1 VPLPAPLPLV
11 AIAPTLASTTTFA
24 GLTLEG
30 WIVAGVL
37 LIVVVALVA
46 GRIGADLILLGGL
59 AMLLLTGVLEPAEAV
74 MGFAQPAVVTVAVL
88 YVVAAGLRDTGAMTG
103 LTSMLLGR
111 PRTLGVAQVR
121 LAAPVAVASALIN
134 NTPIVA
140 MFLPV
145 LSDWAKRNNLS
156 VSRLFMPL
164 SFAAI
169 LGGMCTL
176 LGTSTNLL
184 VHGLILDHADEP
196 GVEPMGMFTIAKVG
210 IPAAIAGLLYML
222 VAGRWLLKD
231 RDARTFDLSNPRQ
244 YTTAMRV
251 STGSPLIGQTVEQ
264 AGLRQLPG
272 LFLARIERENET
284 IHAVAP
290 TQVLRERDALF
301 FVGVL
306 DSVRDLQKIKG
317 LEPVTGDEK
326 AALTAPR
333 HVARLIEAVV
343 SQGSPLLGMSIRQA
357 SLRSRYGA
365 VVIAVHR
372 QGERIDGRI
381 GDIRLR
387 AGDTLLLETSTD
399 FTQRYRNSQDF
410 YLVNELP
417 GAAAPRHARA
427 PLAMAILVGMV
438 ALITMDPAR
447 AMAYALA
454 AALGMVLLRCCTG
467 PDARRSIDW
476 QVLTVV
482 GSAFGFAA
490 AMENTGLA
498 AVLAG
503 AIIDWGAPF
512 GIWGLLAVVYA
523 LTAFFTSIITNNAA
537 AILMFP
543 IALEA
548 SRDNELPLLPFAVC
562 VAVAASAGFATPM
575 GYQTNLMVMGPGG
588 YRTSDFLRFGGPL
601 TILVG
606 IVTVALAPIA
616 YGGL

>member
-1 VPLPAPLPLV
+1 MPHLDAL
-11 AIAPTLASTTTFA
+11 PTLAAPLLAQSAMTA
-24 GLTLEG
+24 EAWVLS
-30 WIVAGVL
+30 GVL
-37 LIVVVALVA
+37 LVMVVALVS
-46 GRIGADLILLGGL
+46 GRIGADLVLLGGL
-59 AMLLLTGVLEPAEAV
+59 GVLLLTGVLAPAEAV
-74 MGFAQPAVVTVAVL
+74 SGFAQPAVVTIAVL
-88 YVVAAGLRDTGAMTG
+88 YVVAAGLRETGAMTR
-103 LTSMLLGR
+103 LTSMLLGA
-111 PRTLGVAQVR
+111 PRTLWGAQLR
-121 LAAPVAVASALIN
+121 LAAPVALASALVN

-145 LSDWAKRNNLS
+145 LSDWAKKRDLS

-184 VHGLILDHADEP
+184 VFGLVEEHRGEP
-196 GVEPMGMFTIAKVG
+196 GVTPMGMFTIAWVG
-210 IPAAIAGLLYML
+210 VPAAAAGLLYMAL
-222 VAGRWLLKD
+222 TGRWLLPD

-251 STGSPLIGQTVEQ
+251 EPGAGAAGQTVEQ

-272 LFLARIERENET
+272 LFLARIEREKET

-290 TQVLRERDALF
+290 TQILREGDGLV

-317 LEPVTGDEK
+317 LAPIPGDERHE
-326 AALTAPR
+326 LLGPR
-333 HVARLIEAVV
+333 HASRLIEAVV
-343 SQGSPLLGMSIRQA
+343 SQGSPLLGMSIREA

-365 VVIAVHR
+365 VVIAAHR
-372 QGERIDGRI
+372 QGERIEGRL

-399 FTQRYRNSQDF
+399 FTARYRNSQDF

-417 GAAAPRHARA
+417 GAAAPRHAHA
-427 PLAMAILVGMV
+427 PIALAILAGMV
-438 ALITMDPAR
+438 GLITIDPSR

-467 PDARRSIDW
+467 PDARRSVDW

-498 AVLAG
+498 SVLAG
-503 AIIDWGAPF
+503 SLVDWGARF

-523 LTAFFTSIITNNAA
+523 LTAVFTSIITNNAA

-548 SRDNELPLLPFAVC
+548 ARDNDLALMPFAVC

-588 YRTSDFLRFGGPL
+588 YRVADFLRFGGPL
-601 TILVG
+601 TVLVG
-606 IVTVALAPIA
+606 TVTVALAPLVYQTA
-616 YGGL
+616 LG

>member
-1 VPLPAPLPLV
+1 MLD
-11 AIAPTLASTTTFA
+11 A
-24 GLTLEG
+24 GLILAQTATLG
-30 WIVAGVL
+30 LTTDAWILAGTL
-37 LIVVVALVA
+37 LVMVVALIS
-46 GRIGADLILLGGL
+46 GRFGADLVLLGGL
-59 AMLLLTGVLEPAEAV
+59 GVLLLTKVLSPAEAV
-74 MGFAQPAVVTVAVL
+74 SGFAQPAVVTIAVL
-88 YVVAAGLRDTGAMTG
+88 YVVAAGLRETGAMTK
-103 LTSMLLGR
+103 LTAMLLGK
-111 PRTLGVAQVR
+111 PKSLWAAQLR
-121 LAAPVAVASALIN
+121 LSVPVAVASALIN

-184 VHGLILDHADEP
+184 IHGLVLDHANET

-210 IPAAIAGLLYML
+210 VPAAIVGIGYMVLTGRFLLPN
-222 VAGRWLLKD
+222 
-231 RDARTFDLSNPRQ
+231 RDERTFDLTNPRQ

-251 STGSPLIGQTVEQ
+251 NHDAGIIGQSVEQ
-264 AGLRQLPG
+264 AGLRHLPG
-272 LFLARIERENET
+272 LFLARIEREEAT

-290 TQVLRERDALF
+290 TQILNAGDALV

-306 DSVRDLQKIKG
+306 GSVRDLQKIKG
-317 LEPVTGDEK
+317 LTPIPGDERTD
-326 AALTAPR
+326 LVGPR
-333 HVARLIEAVV
+333 HTSRLIEAVV
-343 SQGSPLLGMSIRQA
+343 SEGSPLLGMSIRQA
-357 SLRSRYGA
+357 SLRTRYGA
-365 VVIAVHR
+365 VVIAAHR
-372 QGERIDGRI
+372 QGYRIDGRI

-387 AGDTLLLETSTD
+387 SGDTLLLETSKD
-399 FTQRYRNSQDF
+399 FTERYRDSQDF

-417 GAAAPRHARA
+417 GNAAPRHARA
-427 PLAMAILVGMV
+427 PIALAILAGMV
-438 ALITMDPAR
+438 GLITYDPDR

-467 PDARRSIDW
+467 PDARRSVDW

-482 GSAFGFAA
+482 GSAFGFAT
-490 AMENTGLA
+490 AMEQTGLA
-498 AVLAG
+498 STLAG
-503 AIIDWGAPF
+503 SLVDWGGSL
-512 GIWGLLAVVYA
+512 GIWGLLAVVYT
-523 LTAFFTSIITNNAA
+523 LTAIFTSIITNNAA

-543 IALEA
+543 VALEA
-548 SRDNELPLLPFAVC
+548 ARDNDMPLLPFAVC

-575 GYQTNLMVMGPGG
+575 AYQTNMMVMGPGG
-588 YRTSDFLRFGGPL
+588 YRVADYIRFGLPL

-606 IVTVALAPIA
+606 IVTVVLAPVA